1 MLQAVYMSDSP
12 NNETFWKRP
21 EFDRLLTQ
29 AQGELDQGRRK
40 EMFHEMQLMLWED
53 GGALIPMFA
62 NRLYASSSK
71 VDGLVRSPLFT
82 AFRAAEQ
89 LYFV

>member
-1 MLQAVYMSDSP
+1 
-12 NNETFWKRP
+12 
-21 EFDRLLTQ
+21 
-29 AQGELDQGRRK
+29 
-40 EMFHEMQLMLWED
+40 
-53 GGALIPMFA
+53 MFA